1 MIEDEDSRI
10 ILEENLSKIIDM
22 VLSIYFEDN
31 KAVLE

>member
-1 MIEDEDSRI
+1 MIEVEDSRI
-10 ILEENLSKIIDM
+10 IIEENLPKIIDM